1 MAMSRKEWLDIFSGN
16 LKDMMREGDYS
27 VGELSFATGIPQST
41 ISRYVNGERI
51 PTPYNIVRLARELNV
66 PVNDLIDFYEP
77 IE

>member
-16 LKDMMREGDYS
+16 LKDMMKEGDYS

-41 ISRYVNGERI
+41 ISRYVNGERV
-51 PTPYNIVRLARELNV
+51 PTPFNIVKLARELNV